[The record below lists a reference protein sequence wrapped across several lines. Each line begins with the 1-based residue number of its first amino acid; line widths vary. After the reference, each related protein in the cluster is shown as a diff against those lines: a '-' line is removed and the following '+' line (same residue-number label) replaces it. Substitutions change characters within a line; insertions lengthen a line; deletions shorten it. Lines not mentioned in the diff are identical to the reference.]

1 MGRDAAEEVARLD
14 LAISIHAPAWGA
26 TVEAGRC
33 KLELI
38 FQSTRPAWGRDTLR
52 DWSTPPCSHF
62 NPRAPHGGATTC
74 LASGCRSLVISIHAP
89 RMGARHTLQRYLTPQ
104 VLFQSTCPAWGAT
117 HWSWCSQYK
126 VSISIH
132 VPRVGRDL
140 RYLHNIPYY
149 WDFNPRARVGRDPF
163 RLFRYR
169 MRYIFQST
177 RPRGARPKPFLS
189 ILPNGLFQSTRP
201 RGARR
206 RQAGE
211 MLGVLPFQST
221 RPRGARR
228 RRGIGRRS
236 GCDISIHAPAWGA
249 TAKGIFMSTGATF
262 QSTRPRGARRSL
274 RSVISIESGFQSTRP
289 RGARLKHYSALFGNT
304 YFNPRARV
312 GRDPSEFTS
321 FVLSAISIHAPAWG
335 ATNIRPRQCTHTIIS
350 IHAPAWGAT
359 VPPRCTKRI
368 MVISIHAPAWGA
380 T

>member
-1 MGRDAAEEVARLD
+1 
-14 LAISIHAPAWGA
+14 
-26 TVEAGRC
+26 
-33 KLELI
+33 
-38 FQSTRPAWGRDTLR
+38 
-52 DWSTPPCSHF
+52 
-62 NPRAPHGGATTC
+62 
-74 LASGCRSLVISIHAP
+74 
-89 RMGARHTLQRYLTPQ
+89 MGARHTLQRYLTPQ

-140 RYLHNIPYY
+140 RYLHNVPYY

-177 RPRGARPKPFLS
+177 RPRGARLLHCHSLFLRF
-189 ILPNGLFQSTRP
+189 LFQSTRP

-228 RRGIGRRS
+228 QRE
-236 GCDISIHAPAWGA
+236 
-249 TAKGIFMSTGATF
+249 
-262 QSTRPRGARRSL
+262 SL
-274 RSVISIESGFQSTRP
+274 CQLVQ
-289 RGARLKHYSALFGNT
+289 H
-304 YFNPRARV
+304 FNPRARV

-335 ATNIRPRQCTHTIIS
+335 ATLAHSVFITSFFIS

-359 VPPRCTKRI
+359 CCSRSIATRLTFQSTRPRGAR
-368 MVISIHAPAWGA
+368 HACRQDGSLRLEFQSTRPRGA
-380 T
+380 RLADVFAYTITNTFQSTRPRGARL